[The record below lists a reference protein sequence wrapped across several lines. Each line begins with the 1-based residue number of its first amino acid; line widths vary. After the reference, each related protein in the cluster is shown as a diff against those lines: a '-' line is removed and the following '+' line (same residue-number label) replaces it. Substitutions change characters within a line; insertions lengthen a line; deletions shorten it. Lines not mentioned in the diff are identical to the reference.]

1 MGSITSALV
10 LAPSGFFGAVIPVA
24 PLDMEHTQEK
34 SGVSESMIVVDNK
47 LEVGGTRTICG
58 KSGCNDKDGT
68 DPKEFPTVIVS
79 ENDVVEPMPI
89 EDDEVDEIVIA
100 IQFEGDAEDSVA
112 TLNIFQ
118 IIVFSLFLFIMH

>member
-1 MGSITSALV
+1 
-10 LAPSGFFGAVIPVA
+10 
-24 PLDMEHTQEK
+24 MEHTQEK
-34 SGVSESMIVVDNK
+34 NGVSESMIVVDNK
-47 LEVGGTRTICG
+47 LEVKGVRTICG
-58 KSGCNDKDGT
+58 KSGCNAIDGT

-79 ENDVVEPMPI
+79 ENDVFEPMPI

-118 IIVFSLFLFIMH
+118 IIIFSLFSFIMH